1 MALLKR
7 IEKKCFK
14 GKEKSRLQYVSYLR
28 SSSSEKNCR
37 KKLSRKVSFVLHLP
51 IDVFAIPSHP

>member
-37 KKLSRKVSFVLHLP
+37 KKIAEKGFLRFTFSY
-51 IDVFAIPSHP
+51 

>member
-37 KKLSRKVSFVLHLP
+37 KKIAEKGFFRFTFSY
-51 IDVFAIPSHP
+51 